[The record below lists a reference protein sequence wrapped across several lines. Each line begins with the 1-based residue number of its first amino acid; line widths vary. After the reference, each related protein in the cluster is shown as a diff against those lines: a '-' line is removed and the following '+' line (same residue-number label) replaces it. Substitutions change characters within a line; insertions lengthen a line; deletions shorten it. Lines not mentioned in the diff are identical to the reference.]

1 MSRATKTLLAL
12 VVLALLAGCGRTNR
26 AQCQALCSKFVN
38 TCGWPAWTS
47 VEQCQQG
54 CLDDLYRRDDAED
67 LLACYNAAADPPSAE
82 EAGELVDA
90 AVERGVYDAQ
100 ILQGTFDRTTAIERM
115 TDQMTCDPFA
125 AVQCK
130 TEAVLVQPD
139 LPLVQEDVVP

>member
-1 MSRATKTLLAL
+1 MRTLSSVTLTLLL
-12 VVLALLAGCGRTNR
+12 LLAGCSGQTNR
-26 AQCQALCSKFVN
+26 AQCRALCSKFVN

-54 CLDDLYRRDDAED
+54 CLDDLYRRDDAAE
-67 LLACYNAAADPPSAE
+67 LFACYNDAADPPTAE
-82 EAGELVDA
+82 VAGAQVDL
-90 AVERGVYDAQ
+90 AVEQGVYDAQ

-115 TDQMTCDPFA
+115 TEQMTCDPFA
-125 AVQCK
+125 VVQCK